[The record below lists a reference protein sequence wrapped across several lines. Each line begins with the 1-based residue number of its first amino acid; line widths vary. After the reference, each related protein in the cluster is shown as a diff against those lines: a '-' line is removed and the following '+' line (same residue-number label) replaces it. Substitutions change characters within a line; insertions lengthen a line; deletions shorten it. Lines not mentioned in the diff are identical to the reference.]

1 MSPTTSPDESTG
13 GRPRAADD
21 LVPRQATA
29 SDLPAIRQVV
39 RAAYARYQDRMDRP
53 PAPVRNDYR
62 AEAGAGQIWVVGQP
76 VVGVIV
82 LIGQDGQDDRGGG
95 LLVEN
100 VAVSPAAQG
109 SGVGRRLMDF
119 AEQRARALGL
129 RRLSLY
135 TNEVMTENLA
145 IYARLGYRE
154 TGRRTED
161 GYRRVF
167 MAKLLAP

>member
-1 MSPTTSPDESTG
+1 MSPDKSTG
-13 GRPRAADD
+13 GSAQAADD

-39 RAAYARYQDRMDRP
+39 RAAYARYLDRMDRP
-53 PAPVRNDYR
+53 PAPVSNDYR
-62 AEAGAGQIWVVGQP
+62 AEAGAGQIWVLGEP

-82 LIGQDGQDDRGGG
+82 LIGQDDQDDG

-109 SGVGRRLMDF
+109 TGIGRRLMEF
-119 AEQRARALGL
+119 AEQRAIALGL
-129 RRLSLY
+129 RSLSLY
-135 TNEVMTENLA
+135 TNEIMSENLA

-167 MAKLLAP
+167 MEKLLAP

>member
-1 MSPTTSPDESTG
+1 MSPAMSPDEGTG
-13 GRPRAADD
+13 GRPGAVAD

-29 SDLPAIRQVV
+29 SDLPDIRQVV
-39 RAAYARYQDRMDRP
+39 RAAYARYLDRMDRP
-53 PAPVRNDYR
+53 PAPMRNDYR
-62 AEAGAGQIWVVGQP
+62 AEAGAGQIWVLGQP

-82 LIGQDGQDDRGGG
+82 LIGQDDG

-109 SGVGRRLMDF
+109 TGIGRRLMEF
-119 AEQRARALGL
+119 AEQRAISLGL
-129 RRLSLY
+129 GRLSLY

-145 IYARLGYRE
+145 IYARLGFRE
-154 TGRRTED
+154 TGRHTED

-167 MAKLLAP
+167 MEKRLAP

>member
-1 MSPTTSPDESTG
+1 MSQGDENP
-13 GRPRAADD
+13 GRAEPAGD

-39 RAAYARYQDRMDRP
+39 VAAYARYLDRMDKP

-62 AEAGAGQIWVVGQP
+62 AAADAGQIWVVGEP
-76 VVGVIV
+76 VTGVIV
-82 LIGQDGQDDRGGG
+82 LIGQDDG

-109 SGVGRRLMDF
+109 TGIGRQLMDF
-119 AEQRARALGL
+119 AERQALALGL
-129 RRLSLY
+129 RRLHLY
-135 TNEVMTENLA
+135 THEVMVENLA

-154 TGRRTED
+154 TGRRTQD
-161 GYRRVF
+161 GYHRVF
-167 MAKLLAP
+167 MEKLLQR